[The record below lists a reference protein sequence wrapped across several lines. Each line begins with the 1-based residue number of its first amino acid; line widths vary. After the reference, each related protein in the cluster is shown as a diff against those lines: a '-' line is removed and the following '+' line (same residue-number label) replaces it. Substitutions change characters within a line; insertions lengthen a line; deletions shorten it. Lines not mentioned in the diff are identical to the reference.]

1 MNVCVTGPNGG
12 QVQLDLHANI
22 VLAVKSFAEQLG
34 INRLKTTI
42 QVRLH
47 NKVYLDMADG
57 TEALCESLDER
68 NFIIDVA
75 MFSNWVVNLA
85 HEMVHVKQFARNEM
99 DASLS
104 RWKSNRYAGNIDYW
118 DQPWEKEARRLQFKL
133 AEEFSKA

>member
-47 NKVYLDMADG
+47 NKVYIDMADG

-85 HEMVHVKQFARNEM
+85 HEMVHVKQFARGEM
-99 DASLS
+99 DSSLS

>member
-1 MNVCVTGPNGG
+1 MQVLVTGPLGG
-12 QVQLDLHANI
+12 TVQLDLHANI
-22 VLAVKSFAEQLG
+22 VLAVKSFAQQLG

-47 NKVYLDMADG
+47 NKVYLDMSDA

-85 HEMVHVKQFARNEM
+85 HEMVHVKQFARGEM
-99 DASLS
+99 DAGLT
-104 RWKSNRYAGNIDYW
+104 RWKSN
-118 DQPWEKEARRLQFKL
+118 Q
-133 AEEFSKA
+133 